1 MTPRAERWM
10 KMAAEARAIA
20 ERTSDPAG
28 KKRMLEIAASYDKL
42 TERAKALARR
52 RRGGGTTEAGA

>member
-42 TERAKALARR
+42 TE
-52 RRGGGTTEAGA
+52 